1 MDALVLII
9 ALSSVMWYLIE
20 RGKAE
25 LWGQLSYSK
34 WITIGVAAIA
44 GFGLT
49 FGFGLDLIAAC
60 GLMPET
66 TIIGQIITG
75 FALMSGSSA
84 IAEIIERIK
93 GKNQNLTK

>member
-1 MDALVLII
+1 MDLLVLIV

-34 WITIGVAAIA
+34 WITIGVAAVA
-44 GFGLT
+44 GFALT
-49 FGFGLDLIAAC
+49 FGFGLDILYAC
-60 GLMPET
+60 GLVQEVS
-66 TIIGQIITG
+66 ILGQIITG
-75 FALMSGSSA
+75 FTLMSGSSA

-93 GKNQNLTK
+93 GKNQNLQK